1 MIIHCSLLLC
11 LVDPIQYTCIKSCFI
26 QSWSLLSNE
35 DLDLKQVQPREKPD
49 WLSDVEVRFE
59 SVRAFIWVWY
69 PFRFVSGDLQKESTG
84 YNDDILYMIQS
95 LWSFIWYQLQI
106 YLIHASSHLFP
117 SLRGLSD
124 SCVVRCHCE
133 ARILGD
139 LCGLSK
145 DQWPNSLILGKF
157 NLPIH
162 IYIWWFHM
170 IPCFIVHCNC
180 IYTHRIHGTGIFTYM
195 KTIKINHSCR

>member
-11 LVDPIQYTCIKSCFI
+11 LVDPIQYTYIKSCFI

-84 YNDDILYMIQS
+84 YNDDILYMIIWYN
-95 LWSFIWYQLQI
+95 LYDHLFDINFRFIWFML
-106 YLIHASSHLFP
+106 HPTF
-117 SLRGLSD
+117 SLDFEVYRLVL
-124 SCVVRCHCE
+124 CVVT
-133 ARILGD
+133 ARPGFWETCVASAKISG
-139 LCGLSK
+139 
-145 DQWPNSLILGKF
+145 QTAWSLVYQPTDSHISYDDSIIWF
-157 NLPIH
+157 H
-162 IYIWWFHM
+162 IY
-170 IPCFIVHCNC
+170 CLL
-180 IYTHRIHGTGIFTYM
+180 
-195 KTIKINHSCR
+195 